1 MTAKTDAALLREL
14 KTIINALPRR
24 GAEREKATAIG
35 RMRVLI
41 LEPSANIRPCP
52 ACGHP
57 IDTGPGENGT
67 HVEHG
72 YREPHIQP
80 YLPGSWLAEESAQD
94 VGRE

>member
-1 MTAKTDAALLREL
+1 MTAETDAATLREL
-14 KTIINALPRR
+14 KAIINALPRR
-24 GAEREKATAIG
+24 GGDREKVAAIG

-57 IDTGPGENGT
+57 IDISPGENGT

-72 YREPHIQP
+72 YRQPHIEP
-80 YLPGSWLAEESAQD
+80 YRPGSWLAGESAQNAA
-94 VGRE
+94 RE